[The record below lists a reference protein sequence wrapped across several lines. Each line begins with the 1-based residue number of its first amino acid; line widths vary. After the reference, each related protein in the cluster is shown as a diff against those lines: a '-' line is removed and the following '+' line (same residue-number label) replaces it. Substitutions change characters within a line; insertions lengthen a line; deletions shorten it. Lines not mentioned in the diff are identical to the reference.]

1 MFTTDKIKLAAAV
14 LIVAIG
20 IGAFYYF
27 GNQSSL
33 IRGLILLGAASA
45 ALVIAML
52 SAPGRAAWGF
62 SRESYRE
69 LQKVVWPTRKETV
82 QMTLI
87 VIVIVLVAA
96 LFLWVVD
103 WGLLKIVKAVT
114 GQRS

>member
-1 MFTTDKIKLAAAV
+1 MFTIDKIKLAAAV

-27 GNQSSL
+27 GNQSGL
-33 IRGLILLGAASA
+33 VRGLILIGAATVA
-45 ALVIAML
+45 VVIVML
-52 SAPGRAAWGF
+52 SAPGQAAWGF

-69 LQKVVWPTRKETV
+69 LQKVVWPTRKETL
-82 QMTLI
+82 QMTLV
-87 VIVIVLVAA
+87 VIVIVLIAA

>member
-1 MFTTDKIKLAAAV
+1 MFTIDKIKLAAAV

-27 GNQSSL
+27 GDQSGLS
-33 IRGLILLGAASA
+33 RGLILLGAATTA
-45 ALVIAML
+45 IMLAMF
-52 SAPGRAAWGF
+52 STPGQAAWGF

-69 LQKVVWPTRKETV
+69 LQKVVWPTRKETL
-82 QMTLI
+82 QMTLV

-96 LFLWVVD
+96 LFLWIVD